1 MGKGLQHLFVCLAI
15 VTIVSLGAACG
26 SDEVEDSSKKDDIS
40 KSVEKLSEEKVPR
53 TDEDVRVS
61 TQNISRTDSVH
72 EALNEASESQG
83 IFFGE
88 VPEGFP
94 IAFLPLY
101 PGGTIDKSS
110 IRGREATLLQ
120 VVPVPKDKAIAYYRN
135 YYRELGWTAN
145 DPIALADRTMVF
157 FSGNDARVDMT
168 LIDREGGK
176 TFVALALY

>member
-1 MGKGLQHLFVCLAI
+1 MEKGLRHLFACLAI
-15 VTIVSLGAACG
+15 FLLIVFGFGCG
-26 SDEVEDSSKKDDIS
+26 SDEIDVAGKKADTS
-40 KSVEKLSEEKVPR
+40 ESAEKLPGENVQQADQDVSVP
-53 TDEDVRVS
+53 
-61 TQNISRTDSVH
+61 TQNTSRADSVY
-72 EALNEASESQG
+72 EALNEASASQG

-94 IAFLPLY
+94 LAFLPLY

-120 VVPVPKDKAIAYYRN
+120 VVPAPKDKAIAYYRN
-135 YYRELGWTAN
+135 YYRSLGWTAD
-145 DPIALADRTMVF
+145 DPIPLADRTMVF

-168 LIDREGGK
+168 LIDREEGK